1 MSADE
6 QLTSGSPYPPHKL
19 IILCIVLSIIT
30 AVTIGGNL
38 LVILAVG
45 LVKKLRT
52 PSNFLIVSLAL
63 SDFLVGLLVIPL
75 TGYIDMVD
83 PKHLTEALCDTYI
96 SFDVLMCT
104 ASILNLCAIS
114 IDRYL
119 AITRP
124 LQYAAK
130 RTPKRMVLMI
140 GSVWIASA
148 LISIPPMFGFKEEFV
163 PGKCE
168 YNDNVIYQ
176 IYATCGAFYIPLVVM
191 IVLYG
196 RIFILARRMAQEDAK
211 QKRVTDSV
219 AVHAN
224 QINRSSVYLSGE
236 FQAVRGTKRI
246 DSVHGEQKP
255 STVVGKLKTSA
266 IERRYPLP
274 PSPLCR
280 RQRPRLLSKQCNP
293 KTVTEVK
300 DETEKVVG
308 LTQESVEV
316 SPLSPTLSHT
326 EEFEERVKALRKLRA
341 EFFAAPPSRHS
352 SSVILNFRR
361 TSEENS
367 RETMYDLTKATEL
380 LNYKENENDA
390 KQTSKRSTLQQSQS
404 MRVTNETV
412 IIPTSQARSSMPPP
426 PVLSISDYADD
437 PGIICTMSEPLSAST
452 TAVKEKERTSRN
464 DSSTIPL
471 NNGNKTTTPLLRPH
485 TRPLYVGRRSLA
497 SESSQRD
504 GSGRCHSLA
513 IPRNAALRRLSSP
526 SPSDQLTWRGTSLQ
540 ESKQSI
546 VEISTS
552 RLFHRS
558 SEQGAAC
565 PRSRTASWASIRMPV
580 KKRKPRGHSET
591 KAIKTLGV
599 IMGCFCLCWIPFFI
613 IQLVRPLYKMV
624 NKEDLMVPD
633 VVFSIFLWLGY
644 INSTINPVIYAI
656 FNQEFRMPFKQILIC
671 RCRGINARLRSQ
683 RYATEYGGAASTP
696 SGMGV
701 AYTGVGDN
709 GFPVFTNSVH
719 KDKPEQLIQTS
730 VRANWSGPGHNT
742 FNSNLLALP
751 D

>member
-6 QLTSGSPYPPHKL
+6 QLTSGSPYPPHKV

-63 SDFLVGLLVIPL
+63 SDLLVGLLVIPL

-130 RTPKRMVLMI
+130 RTPQRMVLMI

-168 YNDNVIYQ
+168 YNNNVIYQ

-236 FQAVRGTKRI
+236 FQPVRGARQI
-246 DSVHGEQKP
+246 DSIQAEQKP
-255 STVVGKLKTSA
+255 SSVVGKLKTSA

-280 RQRPRLLSKQCNP
+280 RQKPRMLSKQYNHR
-293 KTVTEVK
+293 TVTEVK
-300 DETEKVVG
+300 EETEKLVSS
-308 LTQESVEV
+308 TQESVDI
-316 SPLSPTLSHT
+316 SPQTPNLSHT

-361 TSEENS
+361 TPDENS
-367 RETMYDLTKATEL
+367 KETTFDLAKAIEL
-380 LNYKENENDA
+380 LNCKENENDI

-404 MRVTNETV
+404 MRATNETV
-412 IIPTSQARSSMPPP
+412 MIPTLQARCSMPPP

-437 PGIICTMSEPLSAST
+437 PSIICRTSRVSEPLSTST
-452 TAVKEKERTSRN
+452 TAIKEKERTRRT
-464 DSSTIPL
+464 DSLAIPF
-471 NNGNKTTTPLLRPH
+471 NGGNKNSTQLLRPK
-485 TRPLYVGRRSLA
+485 TRPLHVGRRSLA

-504 GSGRCHSLA
+504 SAGRCHSLA
-513 IPRNAALRRLSSP
+513 IPRNAALRRLST
-526 SPSDQLTWRGTSLQ
+526 PSDQLTWRGTSLQ
-540 ESKQSI
+540 DSKQSI
-546 VEISTS
+546 IERSTS

-558 SEQGAAC
+558 SDQGATC

-580 KKRKPRGHSET
+580 KRRKPRGHSET

-613 IQLVRPLYKMV
+613 IQVS
-624 NKEDLMVPD
+624 N
-633 VVFSIFLWLGY
+633 FGFA
-644 INSTINPVIYAI
+644 NH
-656 FNQEFRMPFKQILIC
+656 PF
-671 RCRGINARLRSQ
+671 
-683 RYATEYGGAASTP
+683 
-696 SGMGV
+696 V
-701 AYTGVGDN
+701 YT
-709 GFPVFTNSVH
+709 
-719 KDKPEQLIQTS
+719 
-730 VRANWSGPGHNT
+730 
-742 FNSNLLALP
+742 
-751 D
+751 

>member
-1 MSADE
+1 MSTDE
-6 QLTSGSPYPPHKL
+6 QLTSGLPYPPHKV

-63 SDFLVGLLVIPL
+63 SDLLVGLLVIPL
-75 TGYIDMVD
+75 TGYIDMAD
-83 PKHLTEALCDTYI
+83 PKYLTEALCDTYI

-130 RTPKRMVLMI
+130 RTPQRMVLMI

-168 YNDNVIYQ
+168 YNNNVIYQ

-224 QINRSSVYLSGE
+224 QINRPSVYLSNE
-236 FQAVRGTKRI
+236 LQTVRGTRQI
-246 DSVHGEQKP
+246 DSIQGELKP

-293 KTVTEVK
+293 KTATEVK
-300 DETEKVVG
+300 EETEKMVG
-308 LTQESVEV
+308 STQESVKV
-316 SPLSPTLSHT
+316 SPQTPSNLSHT

-361 TSEENS
+361 TPDESS
-367 RETMYDLTKATEL
+367 RETMFDLTKAIEL
-380 LNYKENENDA
+380 LNCKEKENDF
-390 KQTSKRSTLQQSQS
+390 KQTPKRSTLQQSQS
-404 MRVTNETV
+404 MRVNNETV
-412 IIPTSQARSSMPPP
+412 VILTSQARCSMPPP

-437 PGIICTMSEPLSAST
+437 PGITCRASRLSEPLSASSN
-452 TAVKEKERTSRN
+452 VMEEKERTSRT
-464 DSSTIPL
+464 DSLAIPFTS
-471 NNGNKTTTPLLRPH
+471 GNKSTTQLLRPK
-485 TRPLYVGRRSLA
+485 TRPLHVGRRSLA
-497 SESSQRD
+497 SESSQRN
-504 GSGRCHSLA
+504 GAGRCHSLA
-513 IPRNAALRRLSSP
+513 IPRNATLRRRS

-546 VEISTS
+546 VEGSISKLS
-552 RLFHRS
+552 HRS
-558 SEQGAAC
+558 SEQGTAC

-580 KKRKPRGHSET
+580 KRRKPRGHSET

-599 IMGCFCLCWIPFFI
+599 IMGCFCLWLIFPFFI
-613 IQLVRPLYKMV
+613 IQVAQFLVS
-624 NKEDLMVPD
+624 
-633 VVFSIFLWLGY
+633 SIIDSYLTWL
-644 INSTINPVIYAI
+644 
-656 FNQEFRMPFKQILIC
+656 
-671 RCRGINARLRSQ
+671 
-683 RYATEYGGAASTP
+683 
-696 SGMGV
+696 
-701 AYTGVGDN
+701 
-709 GFPVFTNSVH
+709 
-719 KDKPEQLIQTS
+719 
-730 VRANWSGPGHNT
+730 
-742 FNSNLLALP
+742 NL
-751 D
+751 